1 MITIIV
7 MIIAI
12 IIIFS
17 IKFTNK
23 SDKELAGKVII
34 SCNLDNKEYTYEAE
48 YNKDYQVINMGGD
61 AWITNHINIKEY
73 EDAYFTAHIEDYFNE
88 HNVYCKTINKE
99 N

>member
-23 SDKELAGKVII
+23 SEKETAGKVII
-34 SCNLDNKEYTYEAE
+34 SCNLEAE
-48 YNKDYQVINMGGD
+48 YNKDYQVINMGED

-88 HNVYCKTINKE
+88 HNGYCKTINKE

>member
-23 SDKELAGKVII
+23 SDKETAGKVII
-34 SCNLDNKEYTYEAE
+34 SCNLEAE

-61 AWITNHINIKEY
+61 A
-73 EDAYFTAHIEDYFNE
+73 YFTAHIEDYFNE
-88 HNVYCKTINKE
+88 HNGSCKTINKE

>member
-12 IIIFS
+12 IIILN
-17 IKFTNK
+17 IKFTEK
-23 SDKELAGKVII
+23 SDKEIAGKVII
-34 SCNLDNKEYTYEAE
+34 SCNLDNKEYTYEVE
-48 YNKDYQVINMGGD
+48 YNKDYQVIYMGGG
-61 AWITNHINIKEY
+61 
-73 EDAYFTAHIEDYFNE
+73 DAYFTAHIEDYFNE

>member
-1 MITIIV
+1 MLTIIV

-12 IIIFS
+12 IIIFN
-17 IKFTNK
+17 IKFTEK
-23 SDKELAGKVII
+23 SDKEIVGKVSI

-61 AWITNHINIKEY
+61 AWITNHINVEEY
-73 EDAYFTAHIEDYFNE
+73 EDTNKLTAHIEDYFNE
-88 HNVYCKTINKE
+88 HDGSINKE

>member
-17 IKFTNK
+17 IKFTDK
-23 SDKELAGKVII
+23 SDKELAGKVSI
-34 SCNLDNKEYTYEAE
+34 SCNLDNKEYTYEVE
-48 YNKDYQVINMGGD
+48 YNKDYQVINIGGD
-61 AWITNHINIKEY
+61 
-73 EDAYFTAHIEDYFNE
+73 DSFTAHIEDYFNE
-88 HNVYCKTINKE
+88 HNVCCKTINKE

>member
-17 IKFTNK
+17 IKFT
-23 SDKELAGKVII
+23 DKNDKKIAGKVII
-34 SCNLDNKEYTYEAE
+34 SCNLEAE
-48 YNKDYQVINMGGD
+48 YNKNYQVNNMGED

-88 HNVYCKTINKE
+88 HNGSCKTINKE